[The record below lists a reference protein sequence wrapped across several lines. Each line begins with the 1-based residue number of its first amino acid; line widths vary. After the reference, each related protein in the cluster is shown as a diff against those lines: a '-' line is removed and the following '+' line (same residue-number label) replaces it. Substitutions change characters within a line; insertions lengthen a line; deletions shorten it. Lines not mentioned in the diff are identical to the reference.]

1 VRQLAP
7 GSLRL
12 PVAAA
17 VATVTSAICLG
28 PTFLTGAWFFPSV
41 FAVVAVALG
50 CEVARRVSTS
60 PATVPLGG
68 LVALL
73 AYLLLRWGRD
83 EAYFSVIPSSA
94 SLDRLGDL
102 AASGRA
108 DIERYAAPIG
118 VSPGVQ
124 FLTVAGIGLV
134 ALAVDTLAV
143 TWRRAALAG
152 LPLLAL
158 YTVPTAVAPDGVNWV
173 AFAVGAIGFMAL
185 LLAEARERVSRWGRP
200 MRYIAER
207 ANWRPEVETAPL
219 AQVGRRVGATALGL
233 ALVVPAVLPDLS
245 GASFGFG
252 GGFGFG
258 SGGGGGNRIAVV
270 NPILDLG
277 KNLRRAE
284 DRVVIQ
290 YTGRPTYLRLV
301 GADEFTGD
309 QWRPSELQVS
319 RDDNNVEDGLR
330 RPPGLGSDVD
340 TTSRRYR
347 IEVGDLEQNWLPLP
361 YPAQRVQIDGT
372 WLYDESTFNVFGENA
387 STRRLTYEARALD
400 VRPTPA
406 QLRSAPDAPDS
417 MGRYLQLPDDLPSEV
432 ALQASRVVKGLPTA
446 YDQAL
451 ALQDWLRSD
460 EFTYSTEVAGSIG
473 DGNGSAAILGFLE
486 TRAGYCVHF
495 ASTMAVMARLLD
507 IPARVAV
514 GFTRG
519 TPTGDGSWLV
529 GLHDAHSWPEL
540 FFQGV
545 GWVAFEPTPGER
557 TGDPPPWADSNAA
570 GGPGA
575 PNPTASAEPTT
586 GATPGPQNPR
596 ATEGRQDLLEELTG
610 QQGGGGGAIGA
621 GPVQIPVVPLAIGLG
636 VLVLLSVPAVTRVV
650 VRRRRWAGAAT
661 AREQARAAWA
671 DLQDTLV
678 DHGYEWQA
686 SDSPRAGVARLVQ
699 TRELDPEATEAGR
712 RLASATELA
721 RYAPV
726 MPETV
731 SDLRADVET
740 VRAGLAATAST
751 WARWRARL
759 LPRSTQAVSR
769 AMGERFADGLDA
781 VDAAVASVTGRL
793 KPGRS

>member
-1 VRQLAP
+1 VRQLAG

-12 PVAAA
+12 PVTAAL
-17 VATVTSAICLG
+17 ATVTSAICLG
-28 PTFLTGAWFFPSV
+28 PVFLTGAWFFPSV
-41 FAVVAVALG
+41 FAVVAVAVG
-50 CEVARRVSTS
+50 CEVARRVAAS
-60 PATVPLGG
+60 PTTVPLGG
-68 LVALL
+68 LVGLL
-73 AYLLLRWGRD
+73 LYLLLRYGRE
-83 EAYFSVIPSSA
+83 EAYLSLIPSPA

-124 FLTVAGIGLV
+124 FLTIAGIGLV

-152 LPLLAL
+152 LPLLVL

-173 AFAVGAIGFMAL
+173 AFAVGAVGFMAL

-200 MRYIAER
+200 MRHIAER
-207 ANWRPEVETAPL
+207 PNWRPEVETAPL

-245 GASFGFG
+245 ASSFGFG

-277 KNLRRAE
+277 ENLRRAE
-284 DRVVIQ
+284 DRVVIE

-301 GADEFTGD
+301 AADDFNGE
-309 QWRPSELQVS
+309 QWRPSELKVS

-330 RPPGLGSDVD
+330 RPPGLGADVD
-340 TTSRRYR
+340 TASRRYR
-347 IEVGDLEQNWLPLP
+347 IDVLDLEQTWLPLP
-361 YPAQRVQIDGT
+361 YPAQRVVIDGT
-372 WLYDESTFNVFGENA
+372 WLYDESTFNVFGENT
-387 STRRLTYEARALD
+387 STRQLTYEVRALD
-400 VRPTPA
+400 VRPTPD
-406 QLRSAPDAPDS
+406 QLRAAEEAPDS
-417 MGRYLQLPDDLPSEV
+417 VRRYLQLPNDLPSEV
-432 ALQASRVVKGLPTA
+432 ALQARQVVQDLPTA

-460 EFTYSTEVAGSIG
+460 EFTYSTEVEDTVG
-473 DGNGSAAILGFLE
+473 DGNGSAAILGFLQ

-519 TPTGDGSWLV
+519 TPAGDGSWLV

-540 FFQGV
+540 YFEGV

-557 TGDPPPWADSNAA
+557 TGDPPPWAQADAA
-570 GGPGA
+570 GGPNG
-575 PNPTASAEPTT
+575 PDPASSPQPTT
-586 GATPGPQNPR
+586 NASPGPQNPR
-596 ATEGRQDLLEELTG
+596 ATEGRQDLLEELNRD
-610 QQGGGGGAIGA
+610 GGGGGAIGA
-621 GPVQIPVVPLAIGLG
+621 GPVRIPLVPLAIGLG
-636 VLVLLSVPAVTRVV
+636 VLALLSVPAVTRVV
-650 VRRRRWAGAAT
+650 VRRRRWAAAGT
-661 AREQARAAWA
+661 LSERARAAWA
-671 DLQDTLV
+671 ELQDTLV
-678 DHGYEWQA
+678 DHGYEWRA

-699 TRELDPEATEAGR
+699 ARELDGEAADASR
-712 RLASATELA
+712 RLAGATEQA

-726 MPETV
+726 MAEPEH
-731 SDLRADVET
+731 DLRADVET
-740 VRAGLAATAST
+740 VRTGLAASASR
-751 WARWRARL
+751 WGRWRARL
-759 LPRSTQAVSR
+759 LPRSTRAVSD
-769 AMGERFADGLDA
+769 ALGERVADGLDA

-793 KPGRS
+793 KLRRG